1 MIENDEAAWLHAE
14 SQVTLVELARSSGL
28 PEDVLRELVDYGAL
42 APEAEPAGGEWC
54 FSAECV
60 VRVRKAA
67 RLRNDLE
74 LETGSLALVLSFLER
89 IQQLEAQVRHLH
101 AQLAG
106 PAR

>member
-1 MIENDEAAWLHAE
+1 MTENDEAAWLHAE
-14 SQVTLVELARSSGL
+14 SRVTLVELAHTSGL
-28 PEDVLRELVDYGAL
+28 PEDVIRELVDYGAL
-42 APEAEPAGGEWC
+42 APEPAAGEWC

-89 IQQLEAQVRHLH
+89 IQHLEAQVRHLH